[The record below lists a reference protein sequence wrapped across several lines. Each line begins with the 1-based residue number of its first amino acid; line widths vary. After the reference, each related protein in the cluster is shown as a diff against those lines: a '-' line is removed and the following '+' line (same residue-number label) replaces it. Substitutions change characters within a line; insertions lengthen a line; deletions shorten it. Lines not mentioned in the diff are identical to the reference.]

1 MTVAPLQT
9 RPSNCERRQYDYEG
23 TRATAAYDNRSN
35 TQSAQINQQP
45 NRIQFPFKNQK
56 AKNIDDLSVGL

>member
-1 MTVAPLQT
+1 MPVAPLQT

-23 TRATAAYDNRSN
+23 TRATAAYDNRSI
-35 TQSAQINQQP
+35 TQSAQINQLP

-56 AKNIDDLSVGL
+56 RKTLTI